1 LHFSL
6 RGRLGTEDII
16 DAFKNV
22 MTEPYI
28 AELPPEL
35 IQCELGCRV
44 LECSYGKWLGCENRI
59 RCMQEEIACAKMES
73 GQGAA
78 PNGGQR
84 QNAH

>member
-1 LHFSL
+1 M
-6 RGRLGTEDII
+6 LGTAKII

-22 MTEPYI
+22 MTGPYI

-59 RCMQEEIACAKMES
+59 RRMQEEIALAKMEP
-73 GQGAA
+73 GHGAA
-78 PNGGQR
+78 PNGVQR
-84 QNAH
+84 QKAR